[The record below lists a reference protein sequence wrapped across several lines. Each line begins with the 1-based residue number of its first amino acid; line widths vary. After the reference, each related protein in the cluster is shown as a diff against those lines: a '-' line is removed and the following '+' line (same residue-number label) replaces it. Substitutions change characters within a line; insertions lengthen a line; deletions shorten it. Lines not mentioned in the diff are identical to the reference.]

1 MALVAATAAAAAET
15 AGNGALDAYIGCDGF
30 AGGVRAV
37 TLDRRAEDAQTWRE
51 LEFGGQKH
59 RISVIDGYRLTY
71 SYARDFPF
79 ASLRV
84 ERSDSSRYR
93 ADREIV
99 TAYFTGMAN
108 ADAALE
114 LSDFSYRGYLVQLL
128 TKKVLGGRTVGAAH
142 ILADTDAVIVTIFFY
157 NQFPE
162 HRSFQTLEEF
172 TSLRD
177 AFVRGYIDCVA
188 RKK

>member
-1 MALVAATAAAAAET
+1 MEPTPNS
-15 AGNGALDAYIGCDGF
+15 GLDAYIGCDGF

-59 RISVIDGYRLTY
+59 RVSVLDGYRLTY
-71 SYARDFPF
+71 SYTRDYPF

-84 ERSDSSRYR
+84 ERSESSRYGQ
-93 ADREIV
+93 DREIV
-99 TAYFTGMAN
+99 TGYFTGMAK
-108 ADAALE
+108 ADAELE
-114 LSDFSYRGYLVQLL
+114 LSEFSYRSHAVQLL
-128 TKKVLGGRTVGAAH
+128 TKKALGGRTLGAAH
-142 ILADTDAVIVTIFFY
+142 ILADSDAVIVTVFFY
-157 NQFPE
+157 NQLPE

-172 TSLRD
+172 AGLRD
-177 AFVRGYIDCVA
+177 AFIRGYIDCVA